1 MLFRRLTCQKEGAVP
16 IDWSGCPVVRTK
28 PGYISGAA
36 ALLDDPRVPAETV
49 VANMDEGMS
58 AEEVI
63 EIFGLK
69 TTLKDVL
76 AIYEYV
82 KQQRVAHP
90 V

>member
-1 MLFRRLTCQKEGAVP
+1 M
-16 IDWSGCPVVRTK
+16 K

-49 VANMDEGMS
+49 IVNMDEGMS

-69 TTLKDVL
+69 TPLEDVL
-76 AIYEYV
+76 AVYKYAKE
-82 KQQRVAHP
+82 QGVAHP